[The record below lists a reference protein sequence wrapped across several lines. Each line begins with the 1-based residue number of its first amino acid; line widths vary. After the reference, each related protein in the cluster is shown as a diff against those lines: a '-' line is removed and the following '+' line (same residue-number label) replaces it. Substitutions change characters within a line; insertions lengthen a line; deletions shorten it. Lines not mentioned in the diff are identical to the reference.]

1 MRISDW
7 SSDVCSSDLE
17 PPHRQYVT
25 LWCKAQPFDDC
36 HRIVIAR
43 RQAWG
48 AVWNIRHLISL
59 RRKQHCQLA
68 CQGRRYSD
76 HAMGPDQRRTLTE
89 AKSEFG
95 KRAPFR
101 ALVIRT
107 MMRDNNMEA
116 QDAGQGAQQSRPD
129 RKSKSLNSSELQSL
143 MRTSYAVFCLK

>member
-25 LWCKAQPFDDC
+25 LWCKTQPFDDC

-76 HAMGPDQRRTLTE
+76 HAMAQIRAERSPRRKGSLE
-89 AKSEFG
+89 KDWKGDGSG
-95 KRAPFR
+95 K
-101 ALVIRT
+101 
-107 MMRDNNMEA
+107 D
-116 QDAGQGAQQSRPD
+116 G
-129 RKSKSLNSSELQSL
+129 
-143 MRTSYAVFCLK
+143 